1 MPALAAV
8 RCVGSSSCRCAH
20 LVLQSDGEPW
30 ALFAKTVDPVR
41 AKVPNQLEGRLLVEI
56 ISWELVENLGHFVSR
71 DKKTVQKAMFFTL
84 ACTPG
89 PSLQAKVLDTR
100 HWLLGKTSRKLL
112 NAPCQWGDQLT
123 SRSEKSHDFF
133 LRGIY
138 SVFRP
143 L

>member
-71 DKKTVQKAMFFTL
+71 DKNSTESHVL
-84 ACTPG
+84 HL
-89 PSLQAKVLDTR
+89 SLY
-100 HWLLGKTSRKLL
+100 
-112 NAPCQWGDQLT
+112 
-123 SRSEKSHDFF
+123 SRSFSSSQGAGHQALAIGEDLSETVECT
-133 LRGIY
+133 L
-138 SVFRP
+138 SVGGSADISERKVA
-143 L
+143 